1 MKAYLA
7 SIFNDLHQI
16 NYHLLSTVQFKIND
30 YDHKYFNNEN
40 KNEGEISIIKSRET
54 TVQRLSMYMEV
65 S

>member
-1 MKAYLA
+1 M
-7 SIFNDLHQI
+7 